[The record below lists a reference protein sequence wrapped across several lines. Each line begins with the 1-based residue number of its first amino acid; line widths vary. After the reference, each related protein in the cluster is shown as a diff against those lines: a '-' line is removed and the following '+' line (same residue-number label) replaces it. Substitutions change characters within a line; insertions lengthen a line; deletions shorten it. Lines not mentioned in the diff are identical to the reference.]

1 MSGFGQGDDR
11 YWAATL
17 FNRVWVLLDKAGRTR
32 ADDVEMVHLAHA
44 SRAHWQAAGG
54 PREWAIGEWQVSR
67 VYCAVGRAEPAL
79 FHARLAADLASDGA
93 LGAFLAASTQEGLAR
108 ALRLA
113 GEAGDAAK
121 AEIAARSWL
130 DRIEDGEERAVV
142 EADLAG

>member
-1 MSGFGQGDDR
+1 MTGSGQGDDR

-17 FNRVWVLLDKAGRTR
+17 FNRVWTLLDRAERTG
-32 ADDVEMVHLAHA
+32 AEDVEMIHLVHA

-54 PREWAIGEWQVSR
+54 PREWAIGEWQVAR

-79 FHARLAADLASDGA
+79 FHARLAADLAADGG

-113 GEAGDAAK
+113 GEAEDAARVE
-121 AEIAARSWL
+121 AAARSWL
-130 DRIEDGEERAVV
+130 DRIEDAEERAVV